1 MKDFDHIMSVWQEQP
16 KRDQLSVDEALKQV
30 KRGMGSLNKRLFF
43 SIVSMLVALAA
54 VFLVMIFLV
63 FNSWITYLGIG
74 IMLTTMLLYVW
85 VMIKDYKL
93 INKSDITNNPRFY
106 LQELKEYQRRRANLY
121 GWLYYLYVLLLSL
134 GLSLYL
140 FEVLHHL
147 SPVLKFTAYALTI
160 AWLLFCT
167 FYLKDRIFK
176 NEQEK
181 LNLMIDRLVRLQ
193 GQFEEH
199 K

>member
-30 KRGMGSLNKRLFF
+30 KRGMGGLSKTLLF
-43 SIVSMLVALAA
+43 SIVSMLAALAGM
-54 VFLVMIFLV
+54 FLVMIFLV

-74 IMLTTMLLYVW
+74 IMLGTMLLYVG

-93 INKSDITNNPRFY
+93 INKRDITNNPTLY

-121 GWLYYLYVLLLSL
+121 GWLYYLYVLMLSL

-147 SPVLKFTAYALTI
+147 SSVIRFASYALI
-160 AWLLFCT
+160 IGWLLFCT

-193 GQFEEH
+193 DQFEEH